1 MKQLTY
7 YITILLLASTFV
19 SCSYSRKFTETYYA
33 ENEEVLQSIMTR
45 YKALYEKHPFSVEIK
60 DKNFA
65 QIGLE
70 IITDTIKY
78 IYSFDHEP
86 ALIDTLER
94 YNFDVQAVST
104 LINDM
109 QRVHC
114 TWVTNL
120 DYYEKGQE
128 KYLVFI
134 SIRDKKL
141 KAFLKSEKYF
151 TLAFFD
157 SKQTFD
163 EKGRLLDKVDRKN
176 IFKINGGVF
185 FKLNDRVCYSVAGNF
200 R

>member
-1 MKQLTY
+1 MKQLVN
-7 YITILLLASTFV
+7 YIIILVLASTAV
-19 SCSYSRKFTETYYA
+19 SCSYSKKFTETYYK

-45 YKALYEKHPFSVEIK
+45 YKELYEKHPFSVEIK
-60 DKNFA
+60 DKDFA
-65 QIGLE
+65 KIGFE

-78 IYSFDHEP
+78 VYTFDHEP
-86 ALIDTLER
+86 ALIDTLEK
-94 YNFDVQAVST
+94 YKFDVQAVST

-109 QRVHC
+109 QRVHV
-114 TWVTNL
+114 TWLTNL

-128 KYLVFI
+128 KYLVFM
-134 SIRDKKL
+134 SMRHRKL
-141 KAFLKSEKYF
+141 KAFLKAEKYF

-157 SKQTFD
+157 SRQTYD